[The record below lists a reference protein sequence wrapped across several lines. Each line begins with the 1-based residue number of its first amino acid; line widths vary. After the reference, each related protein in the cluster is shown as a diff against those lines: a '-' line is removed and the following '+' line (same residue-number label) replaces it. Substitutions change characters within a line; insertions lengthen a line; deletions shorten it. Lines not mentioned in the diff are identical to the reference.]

1 LVLALLFTETEFG
14 CEVPFVTVT
23 TPGLAK
29 TPTTGAIFAA
39 GSFALASALAALAV
53 ATFAET
59 RFAAGSVDVPFV
71 PVEIGFTFAL
81 DTTGFAEACTEAAFA
96 VDTAGFTETDFWVD
110 VAGFAAEVA
119 LAETVAFA
127 FGAAVVVLAFAP
139 FGEGLPTCALL
150 VAGCTL
156 TVAGAAGFC
165 AAVGVCANAAADRS
179 MSVPMVRII

>member
-29 TPTTGAIFAA
+29 TPTAGAIFAA

-59 RFAAGSVDVPFV
+59 AFAAGTVDAPFV
-71 PVEIGFTFAL
+71 PVE
-81 DTTGFAEACTEAAFA
+81 TGFAEACTEAGFA
-96 VDTAGFTETDFWVD
+96 VDTAGFTETDFWAS

-150 VAGCTL
+150 VADCTL

-165 AAVGVCANAAADRS
+165 SAVGVCAKAAADIS
-179 MSVPMVRII
+179 MSVPRVRII